1 MTRTTQPKG
10 EKMSRRDEYI
20 EQIKTQLD
28 AWNKQIDKLQ
38 ERATIAQGDAEASL
52 RDRMQAMREQLNQ
65 AKSKLNELQ
74 TVGADR
80 WEATQSEMENL
91 RGALVSSFNYFKSQV

>member
-1 MTRTTQPKG
+1 
-10 EKMSRRDEYI
+10 MSRRDEYI
-20 EQIKTQLD
+20 EQMKAQLD
-28 AWNKQIDKLQ
+28 VWNKQIDQLQ

-52 RDRMQAMREQLNQ
+52 RDRMQTIREQMNQ

-74 TVGADR
+74 TVGAER

-91 RGALVSSFNYFKSQV
+91 RSALVSSFNYFKSQV